1 MVWARSLVQPPAT
14 AKIYA
19 QLLRGKSQKVIAPTF
34 AEKIIM
40 LRLTNEPVLT
50 QRDLANKAGM
60 SQSKIKRLELGEQSP
75 KLEDIVKLSR
85 AFKITTVQ
93 LLDGVQN
100 G

>member
-1 MVWARSLVQPPAT
+1 M
-14 AKIYA
+14 
-19 QLLRGKSQKVIAPTF
+19 IAPTF